1 MFSIILDSKKE
12 IQFPPK
18 KNFISNVTYSH
29 ENLNLNCE
37 SKNKV
42 NLIKLNNNL
51 DTHKEE
57 NIEIKDS
64 GKVKLIRIK
73 KKKPRK
79 RLKKKFKSINTN
91 KNLDISTFKLNN
103 EIYLKDYLKTSMDEL
118 DYYDLIEKDHRGLIR
133 IFIDKLITSQLII
146 DLFFN
151 RNWIIPKTIKVI
163 FLIVMIDLY
172 MVVNALF
179 YNEDYIVDLY
189 YLDKKETLFSFVP
202 RSLNR
207 IVYTTI
213 ASTILD
219 FIISLLF
226 PTENK
231 IKKILIKKKIIY

>member
-1 MFSIILDSKKE
+1 
-12 IQFPPK
+12 
-18 KNFISNVTYSH
+18 
-29 ENLNLNCE
+29 
-37 SKNKV
+37 
-42 NLIKLNNNL
+42 
-51 DTHKEE
+51 
-57 NIEIKDS
+57 
-64 GKVKLIRIK
+64 
-73 KKKPRK
+73 
-79 RLKKKFKSINTN
+79 
-91 KNLDISTFKLNN
+91 
-103 EIYLKDYLKTSMDEL
+103 MDEL
-118 DYYDLIEKDHRGLIR
+118 DYDDLIEKDHRGLIR
-133 IFIDKLITSQLII
+133 IFIDKLIASQLII

-207 IVYTTI
+207 IIYTTI

-231 IKKILIKKKIIY
+231 IKKILIKKKNNKLEMKIKIFEIKNIASVKQEIQPIGRIKPH